1 VPIRGDVSQISPPIR
16 ILLVLSIAVLGVYM
30 FFLRPKAEVAPPPAP
45 APNTQTSAPAQ
56 TGAGKAVEAAQN
68 AAKATNSQLQSEE
81 SVDGV
86 DSGEGAAGTKTE
98 SGAPGATAVTAATSS
113 ADVKGLPKPI
123 AKAIRKHKVLVLLF
137 WNGKSADDVAVHDA
151 LKKVDRWDGR
161 VYVGSASI
169 KKISKYGR
177 IARGVDV
184 EQSPTVVVAD
194 PVLHAETL
202 VGYVDAATIDQAVV
216 DALRNS
222 TGLYTSAYLRKID
235 QVCAHASSKLWAIP
249 DPDHASQVPAY
260 LATGRTKWH
269 KFEAA
274 FKAVPAPKKFRALK
288 RATVADNA
296 DAAAILGEWRAYL
309 GETPGNVQLIASLD
323 KFAPRWNALAKR
335 YNRRMDAQHVLAC
348 GSDA

>member
-16 ILLVLSIAVLGVYM
+16 ILLVLSIAVLGAYM
-30 FFLRPKAEVAPPPAP
+30 LFLRPKTEVAPPAAP
-45 APNTQTSAPAQ
+45 APNTQTGAPAQ
-56 TGAGKAVEAAQN
+56 TGAGKAVEAAQG
-68 AAKATNSQLQSEE
+68 AVKATNGQLQSEE

-86 DSGEGAAGTKTE
+86 DAGESAAGTKTE
-98 SGAPGATAVTAATSS
+98 AGKPSANAAAATPA
-113 ADVKGLPKPI
+113 ADLAGLPKPI

-169 KKISKYGR
+169 KKIAKYGR

-194 PVLHAETL
+194 PEMRAETL
-202 VGYVDAATIDQAVV
+202 VGYVDAETIDQAVI
-216 DALRNS
+216 DAFRNS
-222 TGLYTSAYLRKID
+222 TGLFTSAYLRKID

-260 LATGRTKWH
+260 LATGRNKWH

-296 DAAAILGEWRAYL
+296 AATAILGEWHAYL
-309 GETPGNVQLIASLD
+309 GERPGNAQLLASLN
-323 KFAPRWNALAKR
+323 KFGPRWNAIAKR
-335 YNRRMDAQHVLAC
+335 YNRRMDAEHVLAC